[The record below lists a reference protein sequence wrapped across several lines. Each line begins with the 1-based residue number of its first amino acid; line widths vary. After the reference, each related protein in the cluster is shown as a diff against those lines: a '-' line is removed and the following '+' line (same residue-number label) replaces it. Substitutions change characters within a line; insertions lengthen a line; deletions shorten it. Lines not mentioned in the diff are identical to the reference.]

1 MLSNILKKNYIIF
14 IVLFL
19 FGIFI
24 SRIVGYGDDLDTA
37 GLILTYLNIIE
48 NGVYSPSRAY
58 GSPLAEFLI
67 GSFSYFFGGKTLALL
82 SYILFILSLIFLFIY
97 FHRNEKK
104 ILTKKKF
111 FFFNTMFK

>member
-1 MLSNILKKNYIIF
+1 MLSIQLMLSNILKKKYIIF

-37 GLILTYLNIIE
+37 GLILAYLNIIE

-67 GSFSYFFGGKTLALL
+67 GSFSYFIGGKISALI
-82 SYILFILSLIFLFIY
+82 SYILFILSLIFLFNY
-97 FHRNEKK
+97 FHYYLWCIWLLR
-104 ILTKKKF
+104 F
-111 FFFNTMFK
+111 